1 MPSIGAVNRRLSFA
15 YSSSIVGSFPS
26 VLTPPLVCYP
36 PPTLT
41 TPYFQE
47 VMTVMFYFYLLGARI
62 TNLADMEGTVD
73 TSSRRPCFA
82 KEPSILGPF
91 SPPSPLN
98 WHVTPPLTPLNLV
111 YKCLENYVLVFA
123 YCDPE

>member
-1 MPSIGAVNRRLSFA
+1 MPSIGAVNRMLSFA

-73 TSSRRPCFA
+73 TSSKRPCFA
-82 KEPSILGPF
+82 K
-91 SPPSPLN
+91 
-98 WHVTPPLTPLNLV
+98 
-111 YKCLENYVLVFA
+111 
-123 YCDPE
+123 